1 VEIFKRL
8 AERLKTQSSKKLIES
23 AIIFAIIGVI
33 IIIAGG
39 SLFEKEKKEEVET
52 KSDNSSMEVASALVD
67 EGDTNVEKKLA
78 NILSKINGAGKV
90 DVMITYVS
98 GKEVVP
104 AYDTSM
110 NENSTQ
116 EKDKEGGTRNIK
128 QNDQEKKIVYEEQ
141 QGGIKKPIILKD
153 MQPVVKGVV
162 VVAEGAS
169 EPVVKENI
177 CRAVQA
183 LMDIPI
189 HKVQVFEGKR

>member
-1 VEIFKRL
+1 MGIFKRL
-8 AERLKTQSSKKLIES
+8 SELIKGQSSKKLIES
-23 AIIFAIIGVI
+23 AVIFIIIGVI

-39 SLFEKEKKEEVET
+39 SFFEKDNKEEADSEPKNNNV
-52 KSDNSSMEVASALVD
+52 EVASTSVE
-67 EGDTNVEKKLA
+67 EGSTDVERKLA
-78 NILSKINGAGKV
+78 AILSKINGAGKV

-98 GKEVVP
+98 GKEIVP
-104 AYDTSM
+104 AYDIRT

-116 EKDKEGGTRNIK
+116 EKDKEGGTRNIN
-128 QNDQEKKIVYEEQ
+128 QSDQEKKIVYEEQ
-141 QGGIKKPIILKD
+141 QGGTRKPIILKD

-177 CRAVQA
+177 CRAVQV

-189 HKVQVFEGKR
+189 HKVQVFESKK